1 MLRCM
6 SLQLEGK
13 KGFLRG
19 RRTSCKPRGACGG
32 IDPKITLSGLFC
44 CRSCLHDHQHEPGT
58 TAHSLVARFDLQRVR
73 GRASCDRLPRPV
85 MASRLRPP
93 LSLRSGGHRPREG
106 TRAFSGPLIATAVR
120 SSSSVEG
127 RSCQFGRAN
136 APMMPQLVHTIRG
149 PNHGTG
155 TSSGLGVDTEHRLMV
170 AEVADD
176 LQRAHALRPH
186 VGERHWRAAV
196 AIHGH
201 AVNLPLDK
209 TREQAR

>member
-1 MLRCM
+1 MTNNMHR
-6 SLQLEGK
+6 
-13 KGFLRG
+13 LRG
-19 RRTSCKPRGACGG
+19 TGKHPSFHCLLASTYTGSAGG
-32 IDPKITLSGLFC
+32 D
-44 CRSCLHDHQHEPGT
+44 EW
-58 TAHSLVARFDLQRVR
+58 
-73 GRASCDRLPRPV
+73 RPSFPSV
-85 MASRLRPP
+85 MASRYASPAPSR
-93 LSLRSGGHRPREG
+93 RAEPREG

-176 LQRAHALRPH
+176 PQRAHALRPH